1 MGQTGWRGRWACAL
15 IEIRFRGRFA
25 RLTCRACVTSDP
37 LFLVVTAIAVTL
49 IGLSKGGFFGLGVLG
64 LPLMSLYVPPLQAA
78 AILLPIV
85 MAQDVLTI
93 WTYRRTWSAWN
104 LKVMLPGMAVGILVG
119 TLFAASLGAAHIRL
133 AIGLIAAAFVLR
145 HWLGERFQRLQFTPN
160 AFTGGLFGG
169 IGGFTTLLA
178 NAGGPAWQIHLLPQ
192 GLDKFTYAGT
202 LTMLFAISNVM
213 KVPAYGSLGQLTAEN
228 LMFAAVLLPLAI
240 AANYAGLWLVRR
252 TSTELFFR
260 IAYVLMFFIAI
271 ELMRSSLT
279 ELWWG

>member
-1 MGQTGWRGRWACAL
+1 MTADPVFLL
-15 IEIRFRGRFA
+15 I
-25 RLTCRACVTSDP
+25 
-37 LFLVVTAIAVTL
+37 TAIAVTL
-49 IGLSKGGFFGLGVLG
+49 IGLSKGGFFGLGVMG

-104 LKVMLPGMAVGILVG
+104 LKVMLPGMAAGIAIG
-119 TLFAASLGAAHIRL
+119 ALFAASLGAAHIRL

-145 HWLGERFQRLQFTPN
+145 HWLGERFERLRFTPN
-160 AFTGGLFGG
+160 AFTGGLFGA

-202 LTMLFAISNVM
+202 LTLLFALSNVM
-213 KVPAYGSLGQLTAEN
+213 KVPALGSLGQLTAEN
-228 LMFAAVLLPLAI
+228 LMFGAFLLPLAI

-260 IAYVLMFFIAI
+260 IAYVLMLVIAI
-271 ELMRSSLT
+271 ELIRSSLV
-279 ELWWG
+279 ELWWP